1 MHGTLMAQ
9 YELGASLGAY
19 QYSIVER
26 KEDHAQATFDQLA
39 TPSFNASLFY
49 RERWGKVMNLGVEL
63 QFSRK
68 SFDARYG
75 DGGLGGS
82 RGTIAHVDLDL
93 MHLSITPEM
102 RLGGGDNAVL
112 RIGLQIGFKLGGSMT
127 GSSWVIY
134 NGNERNSSYV
144 GASPSD
150 FKGDLR
156 FLFGFGFRHRAVTP
170 WGVTFDPYFSAAIGS
185 ILKDPPG
192 AKGTEFGLKM
202 GCSIRRERTPL
213 MKLIDSKM
221 PMPPAGPNW

>member
-1 MHGTLMAQ
+1 MAQ

-26 KEDHAQATFDQLA
+26 KEDHAQANFDQLS

-49 RERWGKVMNLGVEL
+49 RERWGKVMNFGVEL

-75 DGGLGGS
+75 DGGLGGG

-93 MHLSITPEM
+93 MHLNITPEVK
-102 RLGGGDNAVL
+102 LGGRDNAVL
-112 RIGLQIGFKLGGSMT
+112 RFGFQFGFKLGGSMT
-127 GSSWVIY
+127 GSSWAWL
-134 NGNERNSSYV
+134 GADRSSDVFV
-144 GASPSD
+144 GADPQD
-150 FKGDLR
+150 FKGDFR
-156 FLFGFGFRHRAVTP
+156 FLLGLGYRHKADTP

-192 AKGTEFGLKM
+192 AKGTEFGLKV